1 MRESFVL
8 DTGALIALERFDQAL
23 WQRLKEA
30 RGRGGDIVVPA
41 GVVAEAWRG
50 GPGSAPLTRLLAI
63 CEVDPLDEERARE
76 VGVRLEAATPATWWT
91 PTRSVARWSA
101 GRRSRPPTQRT
112 WNPWPRPTS
121 TSPWRSFRPWKDRYA
136 GAAAIGLAFLN
147 RSDNFFM

>member
-50 GPGSAPLTRLLAI
+50 GPRSAPLTRLLAF

-76 VGVRLEAATPATWWT
+76 VGVRLGGRNARNVVDAHVVCCALERRAAIATSD
-91 PTRSVARWSA
+91 PTDMESL
-101 GRRSRPPTQRT
+101 
-112 WNPWPRPTS
+112 
-121 TSPWRSFRPWKDRYA
+121 
-136 GAAAIGLAFLN
+136 AAANEHLTLAVV
-147 RSDNFFM
+147 